1 MEMLSPRNMNNNKT
15 SQPDIKQWPMTSRRI
30 LPTNTLVS
38 FGATPVYPTLPS
50 SSAVESNVDN
60 LQPAGVTIAGWT
72 IMTHN
77 SSIGNEGAMDGLT
90 LSLEEIANN
99 CGGRERKRRLCAPEI
114 TFLDAIVSCQYNR
127 QDDDE
132 CCRKDDDA
140 VAGNSD
146 LRLTAKDALSEWA
159 EAHRYLAMSSDHTSL
174 SSTTS
179 NKNNLEDQH
188 RGVSISR
195 TADADVW
202 SNKSR
207 NDNNFANNKVD
218 ADEGT
223 TFTIAAS
230 SNKSEFYYDWTFS
243 SPYAGTIICLGQHSS
258 TERTINN
265 RHMWHPL
272 HCSYIPFH
280 MLQDNTLPIILY
292 DDVHLYEDD
301 LHDNG
306 DVSLT
311 VKIRIMPTCWYI
323 LQRLFVRVDRVCVKC
338 REVRYFCAFENVT
351 FDNND
356 DIVEYDDD
364 SNTVRANVI
373 YRDIS
378 WKEATWDEIGVAG
391 MPTDPAAWREENSN
405 NNGSPGLTTS
415 PPLATLLMQLPTI
428 SLPIDIPSFSYF
440 GTS

>member
-1 MEMLSPRNMNNNKT
+1 
-15 SQPDIKQWPMTSRRI
+15 
-30 LPTNTLVS
+30 
-38 FGATPVYPTLPS
+38 
-50 SSAVESNVDN
+50 
-60 LQPAGVTIAGWT
+60 
-72 IMTHN
+72 
-77 SSIGNEGAMDGLT
+77 MDGLT
-90 LSLEEIANN
+90 ISLEEIANN
-99 CGGRERKRRLCAPEI
+99 GGGGGGGRGRKRRLCPPEI
-114 TFLDAIVSCQYNR
+114 TFLDAIVSCRYNQ

-132 CCRKDDDA
+132 CCSKDA
-140 VAGNSD
+140 VAGKSD
-146 LRLTAKDALSEWA
+146 LRLTATDALSEWA
-159 EAHRYLAMSSDHTSL
+159 EAHRYLAMSSDHPSL

-207 NDNNFANNKVD
+207 NDNFVNNKVD

-223 TFTIAAS
+223 TSTISAS

-243 SPYAGTIICLGQHSS
+243 SPYAGTIICLDHDNRK
-258 TERTINN
+258 TESTINN

-272 HCSYIPFH
+272 HRSHIPFH
-280 MLQDNTLPIILY
+280 MLQDSTLPIILY

-311 VKIRIMPTCWYI
+311 VKIRVMPTCWYI

-351 FDNND
+351 VDNNVN
-356 DIVEYDDD
+356 IVEYDDD

-405 NNGSPGLTTS
+405 NNNNIAAVRGSPGLITS
-415 PPLATLLMQLPTI
+415 PPFATLLMQLPKI

-440 GTS
+440 DTS

>member
-1 MEMLSPRNMNNNKT
+1 MSLSTKKKLTQTQNILDTMA
-15 SQPDIKQWPMTSRRI
+15 PMSRRI

-60 LQPAGVTIAGWT
+60 LQPEGIKIAGWT
-72 IMTHN
+72 ILTRT

-90 LSLEEIANN
+90 LSLEKIAKTGV
-99 CGGRERKRRLCAPEI
+99 GGGERKRRLCPPEI
-114 TFLDAIVSCQYNR
+114 TFLDAIVSCRYNR

-132 CCRKDDDA
+132 YCRDL
-140 VAGNSD
+140 

-159 EAHRYLAMSSDHTSL
+159 ESHRYLAMSSDNHPSL
-174 SSTTS
+174 SSSTL
-179 NKNNLEDQH
+179 NKNNSEDQH
-188 RGVSISR
+188 RGVSIAR

-207 NDNNFANNKVD
+207 SDDVAKNNKVN
-218 ADEGT
+218 ADDLT
-223 TFTIAAS
+223 TTTTTITS
-230 SNKSEFYYDWTFS
+230 SNSSEFYYDWTFS
-243 SPYAGTIICLGQHSS
+243 SPYAGTIICLGHDNNCKES
-258 TERTINN
+258 TINN
-265 RHMWHPL
+265 RNMWHHL
-272 HCSYIPFH
+272 RRSHIPFH
-280 MLQDNTLPIILY
+280 MLQDNTVPILLY

-311 VKIRIMPTCWYI
+311 VKIRVMPTCWYI

-338 REVRYFCAFENVT
+338 REVRYFCAFHNVT
-351 FDNND
+351 VDNVVDNVGD
-356 DIVEYDDD
+356 DND
-364 SNTVRANVI
+364 SNIVRANVI

-378 WKEATWDEIGVAG
+378 WKEATWDEIGMAG

-405 NNGSPGLTTS
+405 GNNKIAAARGGLTTS
-415 PPLATLLMQLPTI
+415 PPLASLLMQLPSIT
-428 SLPIDIPSFSYF
+428 LPIDIPRFSYF
-440 GTS
+440 DTS